1 MKDYRIPEETLR
13 TWQRKPL
20 SAPRSVRAVTVYD
33 HHPPRRF
40 SIGFRDCE
48 PALAHPTARD
58 DASVLVSAERVAV
71 DSSGPERS
79 FTHRFRIHVR
89 LRYRDAPYV

>member
-20 SAPRSVRAVTVYD
+20 SAPRSVRAVAVYD

-40 SIGFRDCE
+40 GVGFRDSE
-48 PALAHPTARD
+48 PALTHPTARD
-58 DASVLVSAERVAV
+58 EPSALVPAERVAV
-71 DSSGPERS
+71 DSGGPERF
-79 FTHRFRIHVR
+79 FTHRLIIHVR
-89 LRYRDAPYV
+89 LRYEMPIC